1 MNPSVS
7 PQLSRV
13 TLRASA
19 RGILTPHRFSLS
31 AAGHFIY
38 GRNERFVMP
47 HVVTIIVNYRSAELT
62 LNAVRSLHAARSTL
76 TSLHVY
82 VVENASGD
90 GERLAA
96 AFADDEF
103 NNWVTLIQSPVN
115 GGFAH
120 GNNQALRAS
129 FAASPRADFIF
140 LLNPDAAVR
149 PNALEKMVQFL
160 EANSNV
166 AIVGPK
172 LENADGS
179 DWNWAFR
186 FPNILGELDRG
197 LRLGVVSKLLSPY
210 LGSRPVGDVVEPVD
224 WLPGAAL
231 LIRREVFEQVGLMD
245 ESYFLYYEET
255 DFLLNAARAGLQCWY
270 FPESRVIHIAG
281 YSTGVTSRGVK
292 AKRLPSYWFESRRRF
307 FIKNFGLPYAIAA
320 DVAYLSGTALFKV
333 RMRISRRTDETT
345 PYLLRDLLQH
355 FCLRPKFHK
364 ISEPINH

>member
-1 MNPSVS
+1 
-7 PQLSRV
+7 
-13 TLRASA
+13 RASA
-19 RGILTPHRFSLS
+19 RGIFTPHGLSLS

-160 EANSNV
+160 EAN
-166 AIVGPK
+166 
-172 LENADGS
+172 
-179 DWNWAFR
+179 
-186 FPNILGELDRG
+186 
-197 LRLGVVSKLLSPY
+197 
-210 LGSRPVGDVVEPVD
+210 
-224 WLPGAAL
+224 
-231 LIRREVFEQVGLMD
+231 
-245 ESYFLYYEET
+245 
-255 DFLLNAARAGLQCWY
+255 
-270 FPESRVIHIAG
+270 
-281 YSTGVTSRGVK
+281 
-292 AKRLPSYWFESRRRF
+292 
-307 FIKNFGLPYAIAA
+307 
-320 DVAYLSGTALFKV
+320 
-333 RMRISRRTDETT
+333 
-345 PYLLRDLLQH
+345 
-355 FCLRPKFHK
+355 
-364 ISEPINH
+364 